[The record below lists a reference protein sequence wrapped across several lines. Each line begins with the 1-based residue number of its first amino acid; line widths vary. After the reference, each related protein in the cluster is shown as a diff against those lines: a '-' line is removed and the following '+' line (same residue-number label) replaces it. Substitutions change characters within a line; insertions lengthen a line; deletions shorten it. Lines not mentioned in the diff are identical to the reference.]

1 MIDSST
7 LRGND
12 EPAVLAAFATVITI
26 RAGIVTLAVLVGPL
40 ARGSR
45 EGRVISR
52 AGWNARGQVTSLNAS
67 CNVGW

>member
-1 MIDSST
+1 MDTST

-12 EPAVLAAFATVITI
+12 KPAVLAALATVITI

-45 EGRVISR
+45 VRRVISR
-52 AGWNARGQVTSLNAS
+52 AGWNARGQVTRLKAS